1 MVDYYKI
8 LDINENSSERDI
20 KIGYNN
26 QLKLL
31 HPDRNGN
38 GYSNIYLL
46 DLVNHAYSILSNPI
60 KRELYDVKS
69 NNKINNNNF
78 KQIQN
83 RTLFDDAIIDDD
95 IYKEYI
101 IPYNEDSNHYSRS
114 IEHVNING
122 KEYTIEIIN
131 NNGKITKNIY

>member
-69 NNKINNNNF
+69 NNKI
-78 KQIQN
+78 
-83 RTLFDDAIIDDD
+83 
-95 IYKEYI
+95 
-101 IPYNEDSNHYSRS
+101 
-114 IEHVNING
+114 
-122 KEYTIEIIN
+122 
-131 NNGKITKNIY
+131 